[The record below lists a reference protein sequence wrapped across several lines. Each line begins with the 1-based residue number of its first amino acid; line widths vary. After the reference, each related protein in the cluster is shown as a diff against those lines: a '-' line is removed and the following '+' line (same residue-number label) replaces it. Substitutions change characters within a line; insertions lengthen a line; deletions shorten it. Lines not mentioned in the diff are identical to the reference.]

1 LLNSETGSTNTGGT
15 TDAITDLRLKM
26 IAAEAAPAIAP
37 GGGGFKPGSAVAI
50 VACISTVAALYW
62 ARAFV
67 MPLLIGLLA
76 SYALRPVVDLL
87 GKFRV
92 PRALAAALV
101 ILGLTGGL
109 TWIVISLADDAAQL
123 IEKLPEAARKLR
135 LSLSAGRSSGPT
147 ALQNMQEA
155 ANQIEGAAADV
166 AGGGKPALRSREA
179 RDIAPAAWLRDYML
193 AQSVLLFAVAAQTP
207 ILLLLVYFLLAS
219 GVHFRRK
226 LVSFVGPSF
235 KRKKETVK
243 MLEEV
248 DVQVQRYLLT
258 MLISN
263 VLVAVFTW
271 IAFAIL
277 GMEQAGLWGV
287 AAGILHFIP
296 YLGPLVIAVVSGA
309 AAFLQFGSLFA
320 AGSVAVIS
328 LLVAGAIGFVF
339 TTWLQSRYAGVNAA
353 VLFIA
358 FLFFGWLWGV
368 GGLLLSAPLVAIAKV
383 IFDHVDA
390 LKPAGHLLGR
400 N

>member
-1 LLNSETGSTNTGGT
+1 MNNPGMSSES
-15 TDAITDLRLKM
+15 DAPMSARLTAN
-26 IAAEAAPAIAP
+26 AADAAPVATRTIGVFDPGIAMAIIA
-37 GGGGFKPGSAVAI
+37 GIAI
-50 VACISTVAALYW
+50 VAALYL

-76 SYALRPVVDLL
+76 SYALSPVVDMLV
-87 GKFRV
+87 KFRV
-92 PRALAAALV
+92 PRAVAAALV
-101 ILGLTGGL
+101 ILTLAGGSS
-109 TWIVISLADDAAQL
+109 WIAISLSDDAVQM

-135 LSLSAGRSSGPT
+135 LSLSAGRTSGPS

-155 ANQIEGAAADV
+155 ANQIEAAAADV
-166 AGGGKPALRSREA
+166 AGRGKPALRAKEV
-179 RDIAPAAWLRDYML
+179 RDIAPSAWLRDYMV

-207 ILLLLVYFLLAS
+207 ILLLLTYFLLAS
-219 GVHFRRK
+219 GMHFRRK
-226 LVSFVGPSF
+226 LVSFVGPSL
-235 KRKKETVK
+235 KRKKETVRI
-243 MLEEV
+243 LEEV

-277 GMEQAGLWGV
+277 GMDQAGLWGV
-287 AAGILHFIP
+287 AAGVLHFIP
-296 YLGPLVIAVVSGA
+296 YLGPLAIAVVSAA

-320 AGSVAVIS
+320 AVSVAVVS
-328 LLVAGAIGFVF
+328 VLVAGCIGFVF

-358 FLFFGWLWGV
+358 FLFFGWLWGL

-383 IFDHVDA
+383 IFDRVDG
-390 LKPAGHLLGR
+390 LKPAGELLGR

>member
-1 LLNSETGSTNTGGT
+1 MFNPDTSSENEAPLES
-15 TDAITDLRLKM
+15 RLTVN
-26 IAAEAAPAIAP
+26 EGDTAPAATRPDDGFNPGIAMAILA
-37 GGGGFKPGSAVAI
+37 GIAV
-50 VACISTVAALYW
+50 VAALYL

-76 SYALRPVVDLL
+76 SYALRPVVDMLV
-87 GKFRV
+87 KIRI
-92 PRALAAALV
+92 PRAVAAALV
-101 ILGLTGGL
+101 IVLLTGGFS
-109 TWIVISLADDAAQL
+109 WVAISLTDDAAQM

-135 LSLSAGRSSGPT
+135 LNLSVGRTHGPS

-166 AGGGKPALRSREA
+166 AGSGKPAPRPKEV
-179 RDIAPAAWLRDYML
+179 RDIAPSAWLRDYMI

-207 ILLLLVYFLLAS
+207 ILLLLTYFLLAS
-219 GVHFRRK
+219 GMHFRRK
-226 LVSFVGPSF
+226 LVSFVGPSL
-235 KRKKETVK
+235 KRKKETVRI
-243 MLEEV
+243 LEEV

-277 GMEQAGLWGV
+277 GMDQAGLWGV
-287 AAGILHFIP
+287 AAGVLHFIP
-296 YLGPLVIAVVSGA
+296 YLGPLAIAVASGA
-309 AAFLQFGSLFA
+309 AAFLQFGTLFA
-320 AGSVAVIS
+320 AVAVAVVSI
-328 LLVAGAIGFVF
+328 LVSGAIGFVF

-358 FLFFGWLWGV
+358 FLFFGWLWGL
-368 GGLLLSAPLVAIAKV
+368 GGLLLSAPLVAVAKV
-383 IFDHVDA
+383 IFDRVDS
-390 LKPAGHLLGR
+390 LKPAGELLGR